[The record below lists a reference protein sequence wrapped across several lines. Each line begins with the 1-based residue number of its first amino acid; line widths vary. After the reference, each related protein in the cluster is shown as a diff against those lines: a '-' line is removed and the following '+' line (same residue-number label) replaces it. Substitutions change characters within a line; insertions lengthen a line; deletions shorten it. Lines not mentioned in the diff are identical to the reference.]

1 MKLRDFGVSLMKYY
15 EMTKNFVFREFE
27 CGLTVEETAKLCF
40 KSVRQVKEWDKGK
53 TIPSECKRLMRM
65 SKGREL
71 SPCDSWE
78 SFKMHYDKLE
88 LPTGKLVTAQEV
100 LAGLALLEIAAPD
113 DIKTKSK
120 LLKYARAIGKIKGC

>member
-1 MKLRDFGVSLMKYY
+1 MKYY

-53 TIPSECKRLMRM
+53 TIPRECKRLMRM
-65 SKGREL
+65 SRGREL

-78 SFKMHYDKLE
+78 AFKMHYDKLE
-88 LPTGKLVTAQEV
+88 LPTGQLVTAQEV
-100 LAGLALLEIAAPD
+100 LTAIAILEIGAQPD
-113 DIKTKSK
+113 LMVSTKI
-120 LLKYARAIGKIKGC
+120 LRFARVLGKIKR

>member
-1 MKLRDFGVSLMKYY
+1 MKYY

-71 SPCDSWE
+71 SSCGSWE
-78 SFKMHYDKLE
+78 AFKMHYDKLE
-88 LPTGKLVTAQEV
+88 LPTGQLVTAQEV
-100 LAGLALLEIAAPD
+100 LAGLALLEINAPD
-113 DIKTKSK
+113 DVRTKSK
-120 LLKYARAIGKIKGC
+120 LLKYARVISKISKG

>member
-1 MKLRDFGVSLMKYY
+1 MKYY

-27 CGLTVEETAKLCF
+27 CGLTLEETAKLCF

-78 SFKMHYDKLE
+78 AFKMHYDKLE
-88 LPTGKLVTAQEV
+88 LPTGQLVTAQEI
-100 LAGLALLEIAAPD
+100 LAGVALLEIESPNDVRTTA
-113 DIKTKSK
+113 K
-120 LLKYARAIGKIKGC
+120 LLKYARAIAKVK

>member
-1 MKLRDFGVSLMKYY
+1 MKYY

-53 TIPSECKRLMRM
+53 VIPSECKRLMRM

-71 SPCDSWE
+71 SSCASWE
-78 SFKMHYDKLE
+78 AFKMRYDKLE
-88 LPTGKLVTAQEV
+88 LPTGKLVTAQEI
-100 LAGLALLEIAAPD
+100 LAGVALLEIAAPD
-113 DIKTKSK
+113 DLKINTK
-120 LLKYARAIGKIKGC
+120 LLKYARAISEIKKSR

>member
-1 MKLRDFGVSLMKYY
+1 MKYY

-40 KSVRQVKEWDKGK
+40 KSVRQIREWDKGK
-53 TIPSECKRLMRM
+53 TIPRECKRLMRM

-78 SFKMHYDKLE
+78 AFKMHYDKLE
-88 LPTGKLVTAQEV
+88 LPTGQFVTAQEI
-100 LAGLALLEIAAPD
+100 LAGVALLEISAPND
-113 DIKTKSK
+113 VKTIAK
-120 LLKYARAIGKIKGC
+120 LLKYARSIAKIM

>member
-1 MKLRDFGVSLMKYY
+1 MKYY

-40 KSVRQVKEWDKGK
+40 KSVRQVKAWDKGK

-78 SFKMHYDKLE
+78 AFKMHYDKLE
-88 LPTGKLVTAQEV
+88 LPTGQLVSAQEV
-100 LAGLALLEIAAPD
+100 LAGIALMEIDAPED
-113 DIKTKSK
+113 AKTKSH
-120 LLKYARAIGKIKGC
+120 LLKYARALNAIRNKK